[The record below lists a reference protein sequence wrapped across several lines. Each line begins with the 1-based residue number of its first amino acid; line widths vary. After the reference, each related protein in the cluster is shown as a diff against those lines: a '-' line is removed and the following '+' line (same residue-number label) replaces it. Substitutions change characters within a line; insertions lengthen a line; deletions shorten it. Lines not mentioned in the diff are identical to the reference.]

1 MNHLI
6 QTQMII
12 ESWNSII
19 KRTSDLFDKLSDEEL
34 MKQMAPNR
42 NRGIYLLGHLTA
54 VHDLMLPLLDF
65 REPMFSEIKDS
76 FIRTADNPDV
86 QPFSVTE
93 LRQKWTAVNDEL
105 KKQIDNLSSEE
116 WLEKH
121 TAVSDED
128 FEKEPHR
135 NKLNVVLSR
144 TIHLSYHQGQLALL
158 KY

>member
-86 QPFSVTE
+86 RPFSVTE

>member
-65 REPMFSEIKDS
+65 RDMFSEIKDS

-105 KKQIDNLSSEE
+105 KKHIDNLSSKE

-128 FEKEPHR
+128 FEKELHR
-135 NKLNVVLSR
+135 NKLNVILSR
-144 TIHLSYHQGQLALL
+144 TNHLSYHQGQLALL

>member
-12 ESWNSII
+12 ESWNSIN

-86 QPFSVTE
+86 QPFSVAE

-105 KKQIDNLSSEE
+105 KKHIDNLSSEE

-144 TIHLSYHQGQLALL
+144 TNHLSYHQGQLALL